1 MKSLLS
7 PARGI
12 GGPDRVDLAVQR
24 LEDEWRRH
32 GAVDLNRLWMEQKRV
47 QSVEVEDPVLLLSEL
62 IKTDLRCRYA
72 RGQSPSVSEYLE
84 TFSELRGA
92 NSQVL
97 SLIYEQFCL
106 GEERGDRI
114 DVEAFCAR
122 YPQWADSLRSQ
133 LQYHRLISQ
142 AAGARPE
149 PPSFPNP
156 GDTFEEFQ
164 LLSLLGEGGTSRVFL
179 ARDLSLGGKQVV
191 LKVSLD
197 RGQEPKAQGALEHR
211 HIVPVNSVVFGDRQ
225 LRGLSMPFRPGLPL
239 DSVIKRVRPGDRP
252 RSAMALWQTLVE
264 GTEIPTHAA
273 VREDSDAV
281 CRDADVRA
289 AGPQGDGW
297 EGFPVRGSY
306 PQGVA
311 WIVMILARALD
322 YAHRMRTFHRDV
334 KPGNVLLTLD
344 HGPQLLDFNLAES
357 PHSAVQAEAAM
368 HGGTLPYM
376 APEQIEAFLDPT
388 LWGKVGA
395 KADIYSLGLV
405 FREMLTGQQPDLP
418 AETISPQRAM
428 LLLLDRRPRLDV
440 AVSRFN
446 TAIPHALEAILG
458 KCLAFS
464 PDNRYPDARALADDL
479 DRFLNRK
486 PLVHAV
492 NPSRRERIVNWAVR
506 NRRTLGEVAAVILIV
521 FLLTTPIRFLL
532 TTPIRRWFENHFVP
546 IETSQ
551 ALRSAVKV
559 IDVEDPLKPEK
570 PVVELIATFDEL
582 IKTYPDSWQPK
593 VYLSSLLDVV
603 EPQRAES
610 LFRQALKVP
619 NAHDRMLAWGKTHPT
634 FANLLQRFARGRFD
648 RSEFVIQSRPE
659 AGKQEIRRIQRD
671 HYSLAREA
679 LSIAVELRPD
689 SSWSVGKLALC
700 EQVMGDYKAAHD
712 RMNRVIESINE
723 EIDNNRKKP
732 LKDDEKYL
740 TQFDKETMLFEPTYI
755 QCRIEIFWA
764 DDLRSRGSA
773 AAKDALEL
781 LKAAETK
788 SKFCMSYLLNYHMSA
803 DKAYPNCLENQA
815 LVTLSLGET
824 EIDLGLL
831 READK
836 SLGSVKRR
844 WLPNYRA
851 YLQAVDD
858 KARLRELQFLEDRL
872 KDAQDRLRQ
881 NQAIGA
887 RGVVSQTQDSEP
899 PPNSAIS
906 QGVNAQTHP
915 CECP

>member
-1 MKSLLS
+1 MKSLLA
-7 PARGI
+7 PARGT

-32 GAVDLNRLWMEQKRV
+32 GAVDLNRLWTEQKRV
-47 QSVEVEDPVLLLSEL
+47 QSVEDEDSVLLLSEL

-72 RGQSPSVSEYLE
+72 RGQSPSVGEYLE
-84 TFSELRGA
+84 TFSQLKGA
-92 NSQVL
+92 NSRVL

-142 AAGARPE
+142 AVGARPE
-149 PPSFPNP
+149 PPPFPNP

-239 DSVIKRVRPGDRP
+239 DSVIKRVGPGDRP
-252 RSAMALWQTLVE
+252 RSAMALWQTLVD
-264 GTEIPTHAA
+264 GTQIPTHAPE
-273 VREDSDAV
+273 REDSDAV
-281 CRDADVRA
+281 GRAADVRA

-311 WIVMILARALD
+311 WIVMILAQALD

-376 APEQIEAFLDPT
+376 APEQIEAFLDPK

-395 KADIYSLGLV
+395 RADIYSLGLV

-446 TAIPHALEAILG
+446 KAIPHALEAILG

-464 PDNRYPDARALADDL
+464 PDNRYLDARALADDL

-492 NPSRRERIVNWAVR
+492 NPSRRERIANWAVR
-506 NRRTLGEVAAVILIV
+506 NRRTLAEVAAVILIV
-521 FLLTTPIRFLL
+521 FLLTTPIR
-532 TTPIRRWFENHFVP
+532 RWLENHFVP

-593 VYLSSLLDVV
+593 VYLSSLLDVL

-610 LFRQALKVP
+610 LFRQALQVP
-619 NAHDRMLAWGKTHPT
+619 NAHDQMVAWGKTHPK
-634 FANLLQRFARGRFD
+634 FADLLQRFSQGRFY
-648 RSEFVIQSRPE
+648 RSEFVIKSGPG
-659 AGKQEIRRIQRD
+659 AGKEEIRRIQRD

-689 SSWSVGKLALC
+689 SWSVGKLAIC

-712 RMNRVIESINE
+712 RMNRVIDSINE
-723 EIDNNRKKP
+723 EFDRNHQNP
-732 LKDDEKYL
+732 LKADEKYL
-740 TQFDKETMLFEPTYI
+740 SQFDLETMLFEPYYI
-755 QCRIEIFWA
+755 QCRIEISWA
-764 DDLRSRGSA
+764 DDLRSRKSA
-773 AAKDALEL
+773 AANDALKL
-781 LKAAETK
+781 LKAAETR
-788 SKFCMSYLLNYHMSA
+788 SIFCMTYLNNINMSA
-803 DKAYPNCLENQA
+803 DRAYPYCLENEA

-824 EIDLGLL
+824 QIDLGLL
-831 READK
+831 QESGK
-836 SLGSVKRR
+836 SLGRVKRSL
-844 WLPNYRA
+844 LPRYRS

-858 KARLRELQFLEDRL
+858 KARLREIQFLEDRL

-881 NQAIGA
+881 NLAIKA
-887 RGVVSQTQDSEP
+887 RGGVSQTQDSEP
-899 PPNSAIS
+899 PPNSVIS
-906 QGVNAQTHP
+906 QGENAQTHP
-915 CECP
+915 CECL